1 MTETQI
7 TDENRVV
14 RVRFEKGTVFP
25 DPNERPSPT
34 RKHVPRMSL
43 KQKQEYQLNN
53 YNYQP
58 TTSTDRCQYLSSLL
72 LAAAGPSLVI
82 STSQNNEEFRDYST
96 TTTQSRNNMSHQDS
110 ACRHQKRL
118 ARRAQQKQY
127 QYNSSSSDND

>member
-25 DPNERPSPT
+25 DPNELPSPT

-53 YNYQP
+53 YQP
-58 TTSTDRCQYLSSLL
+58 TTSTDRCHYLSSLL
-72 LAAAGPSLVI
+72 MAAAGPSLVI
-82 STSQNNEEFRDYST
+82 STQQNNEEFRDYST
-96 TTTQSRNNMSHQDS
+96 TTTNNSRNN
-110 ACRHQKRL
+110 
-118 ARRAQQKQY
+118 
-127 QYNSSSSDND
+127 

>member
-1 MTETQI
+1 MTETKI
-7 TDENRVV
+7 TDENRVR
-14 RVRFEKGTVFP
+14 RVQFEQGTVFP
-25 DPNERPSPT
+25 DPHALPSPT

-53 YNYQP
+53 YYPP
-58 TTSTDRCQYLSSLL
+58 TTSTDRCHYLSSLL

-96 TTTQSRNNMSHQDS
+96 TTTKSRNNMSHQDS

-118 ARRAQQKQY
+118 ARR
-127 QYNSSSSDND
+127 